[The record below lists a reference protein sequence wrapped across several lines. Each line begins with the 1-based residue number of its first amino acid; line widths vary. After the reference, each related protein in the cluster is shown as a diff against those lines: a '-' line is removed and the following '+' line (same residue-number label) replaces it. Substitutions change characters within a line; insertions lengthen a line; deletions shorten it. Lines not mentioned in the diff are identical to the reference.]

1 MCPTSDPVVEKATGS
16 VLNLT
21 DLEAMNLA
29 DLRLYAQDA
38 GLSSV
43 SGLKKQDLTFRLL
56 EAQAE
61 REGNI
66 FASGVLESVDEG
78 YGFLRQNRFLPGPND
93 IYVSLTQIRRFGLRT
108 GDEVAGQVRP
118 PKENEKYFGLLRVE
132 AVNGSD
138 PEEASAR
145 PHFDDLSPAYPTEMF
160 RLETSGESLTGRVV
174 DLMAPIGKG
183 QRGLIIGPPKSG
195 KTTLLQ
201 QIARGIVANYP
212 SAHLLVLLIGERPE
226 EVTDIQR
233 SVHGDVL
240 FSAFDE
246 PAERHVQIAEMAL
259 ERARRLVE
267 DGREVVVLL
276 DSLTKLV
283 RAYNLTASA
292 GSHVVSEELDPYALY
307 PAKRFFG
314 AARNLEKSGSLTIV
328 ATCHACTGSRIDDLI
343 CEEFKG
349 ASNMEINLD
358 AQLLEHRVFPAIDIT
373 RSGTRH
379 EELLIDPWS
388 LQSIWGMRHALT
400 TVGTMEGTELLL
412 SRLSAFPDNQTFLES
427 LGKETAN
434 EVWR

>member
-1 MCPTSDPVVEKATGS
+1 MCPTSDPVVERASGS

-21 DLEAMNLA
+21 DLEAMNLS
-29 DLRLYAQDA
+29 DLRGYAQGA

-43 SGLKKQDLTFRLL
+43 SGLKKQDLIFRLL

-66 FASGVLESVDEG
+66 FASGILESVEEG

-108 GDEVAGQVRP
+108 GDEVTGQVRP

-132 AVNGSD
+132 AVNGTD
-138 PEEASAR
+138 PEAAPAR

-160 RLETSGESLTGRVV
+160 KLETTADVLAGRVI
-174 DLMAPIGKG
+174 DLLAPIGKG
-183 QRGLIIGPPKSG
+183 QRGLIVGPPKSG
-195 KTTLLQ
+195 KTTLLK
-201 QIARGIVANYP
+201 QIAAGIAGNSP
-212 SAHLLVLLIGERPE
+212 NAHLLVLLIGERPE
-226 EVTDIQR
+226 EVTDMQQGGL
-233 SVHGDVL
+233 GDVL

-246 PAERHVQIAEMAL
+246 PAERHVHIAEMAL

-267 DGREVVVLL
+267 CGREVVILL
-276 DSLTKLV
+276 DSLTRLV
-283 RAYNLTASA
+283 RAFNLTASS

-314 AARNLEKSGSLTIV
+314 TARNVDRGGSLTIV
-328 ATCHACTGSRIDDLI
+328 ATCHTATGSRIDDQI
-343 CEEFKG
+343 CEEFRG
-349 ASNMEINLD
+349 ASNMEIGLN
-358 AQLLEHRVFPAIDIT
+358 AQLLEHRIFPAIDILH
-373 RSGTRH
+373 SGTRR
-379 EELLIDPWS
+379 EELLIDPWV

-400 TVGTMEGTELLL
+400 SVGTMEGAELLL
-412 SRLSAFPDNQTFLES
+412 SRLAGFPDNQAFLES
-427 LGKETAN
+427 LGKETPN